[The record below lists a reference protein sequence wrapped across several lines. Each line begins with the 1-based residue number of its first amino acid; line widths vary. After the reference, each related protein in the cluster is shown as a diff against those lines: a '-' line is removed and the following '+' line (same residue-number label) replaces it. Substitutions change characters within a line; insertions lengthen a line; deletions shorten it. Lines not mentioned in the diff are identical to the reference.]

1 MEIEKIFKNLILA
14 DFIVIILMV
23 ISSMYQPSEISNLY
37 KDLNDGLLSNFEN
50 FSRIISISLFLLYL
64 LTLNLL
70 YRFISYG
77 KPLYLF
83 LVIAGI
89 ILNYLSGSVIYT
101 AFSGM
106 LDQIGGLISGS
117 ILILL
122 FFSPVKNNF
131 SNKNP

>member
-23 ISSMYQPSEISNLY
+23 ISSIYQPSEFSNLY
-37 KDLNDGLLSNFEN
+37 ENLNDGLLSNFEN
-50 FSRIISISLFLLYL
+50 FSRFLSISLFFLYL
-64 LTLNLL
+64 FTLNLL

-101 AFSGM
+101 SFSGM

-122 FFSPVKNNF
+122 YFSPVKNNF
-131 SNKNP
+131 R